1 MSKFLQNLLLTLIVG
16 GLISSPVLAE
26 AHAGRRV
33 HRHSRASTHAQV
45 RQAQLHLRAAGYY
58 SGLVDGHLGPRT
70 RAALRAYQRAHGLP
84 STGILDGATSGA
96 LLTGR

>member
-1 MSKFLQNLLLTLIVG
+1 MSKFLQKLLLTLVVG
-16 GLISSPVLAE
+16 GLISSPVLAG

-33 HRHSRASTHAQV
+33 HRHYRASTHAQV

-58 SGLVDGHLGPRT
+58 PGPVDGHLGPRT

-84 STGILDGATSGA
+84 STGTLDGATSHA
-96 LLTGR
+96 LLAGR

>member
-33 HRHSRASTHAQV
+33 HRHSRELACAT
-45 RQAQLHLRAAGYY
+45 
-58 SGLVDGHLGPRT
+58 
-70 RAALRAYQRAHGLP
+70 
-84 STGILDGATSGA
+84 TGKVE
-96 LLTGR
+96 